1 MLGDVVA
8 ICNAAPFRFILGYFF
23 LQNIQ
28 SEKTDMEKNHEGIC
42 GQLKDDIKKLEETTA
57 DLEKVR
63 IEDRATVDQGL
74 SRYLEGCRLLSSTSE
89 RKAFATLVQ

>member
-1 MLGDVVA
+1 
-8 ICNAAPFRFILGYFF
+8 
-23 LQNIQ
+23 
-28 SEKTDMEKNHEGIC
+28 MEKNHEGIC

-63 IEDRATVDQGL
+63 IGDRATPDLGL

-89 RKAFATLVQ
+89 RKTSSMLVQ